1 FATLHLDVV
10 RSATDELIASA
21 HLPLSLSG
29 VKDMYR
35 TANLR
40 GMTNP
45 GVLAEPPNNPDS
57 SSNGKNLVFLHGYQP
72 DSGESGDMTA
82 WLSEMFKRF
91 HQSGSAAKF
100 HGVLW
105 FSNQGDPM
113 DYQKNVVNA
122 FQTAPVLRDYVGG
135 LNGEVVVVA
144 HSLGNMVVSSA
155 IADHNMAVSKYMM
168 CDAAVASEAYDSTM
182 AKTDDLVHPM
192 WADHDRRTWAANWHE
207 LFSETLDSRRMLTWR
222 NRLRPVVARTE
233 VWSFFSTGDEVFD
246 LSPGCSVLTGVMSWR
261 EYDGMYGIEVY
272 PAIGNFGRYSW
283 QKQELLKGAR
293 RSNGWNSFGGTTHAG
308 WAFEASTC
316 TETQIAPYTWRIEIS
331 PECANPATANALS
344 PDQLR
349 GYPAFK
355 HKPDWLVGESTLSQG
370 QIDEMLAM
378 GIPALTPSAGRTQV
392 NVFED
397 NDVPQFDLD
406 NSSLGVL
413 NFKPNGL
420 PIAGHLD
427 RDGGKWLHNDMSDT
441 AYYFTFK
448 LFDRIVLEGAI
459 K

>member
-1 FATLHLDVV
+1 MIDLSSTFL
-10 RSATDELIASA
+10 SA
-21 HLPLSLSG
+21 
-29 VKDMYR
+29 
-35 TANLR
+35 
-40 GMTNP
+40 
-45 GVLAEPPNNPDS
+45 VLVD
-57 SSNGKNLVFLHGYQP
+57 
-72 DSGESGDMTA
+72 
-82 WLSEMFKRF
+82 
-91 HQSGSAAKF
+91 
-100 HGVLW
+100 
-105 FSNQGDPM
+105 
-113 DYQKNVVNA
+113 
-122 FQTAPVLRDYVGG
+122 
-135 LNGEVVVVA
+135 
-144 HSLGNMVVSSA
+144 GNMVVSSA

-261 EYDGMYGIEVY
+261 EYDGMFGIEVY

-378 GIPALTPSAGRTQV
+378 GIPALTPSAGRTVIQPFGGEKYQI
-392 NVFED
+392 N
-397 NDVPQFDLD
+397 L
-406 NSSLGVL
+406 NSTVDISTG
-413 NFKPNGL
+413 FKPNGW
-420 PIAGHLD
+420 PNRGD
-427 RDGGKWLHNDMSDT
+427 PDFQNWLHNDMSDV
-441 AYYFTFK
+441 AFYFSHK
-448 LFDRIVLEGAI
+448 LFYKVVAEGVL